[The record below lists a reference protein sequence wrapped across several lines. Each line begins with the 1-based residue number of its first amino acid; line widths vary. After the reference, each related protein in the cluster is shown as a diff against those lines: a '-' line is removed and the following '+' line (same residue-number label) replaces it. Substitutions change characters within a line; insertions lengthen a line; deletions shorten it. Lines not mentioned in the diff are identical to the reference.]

1 MKRLTAYVSG
11 KVQRAGYRARVV
23 QIANG
28 MGLRGIIENLNDGR
42 VKIIADGEEEK
53 LKLFESIIDIK
64 NSLIQVSSI
73 EKEYSESGGEFNN
86 FSKLVG
92 LGETD
97 SRLDEGIGVLKDMR
111 ELLVSI
117 LSKQDETISEIK
129 DTKRCLGGKMDLM
142 LDKQDETVSEIKNTK
157 TCLGD
162 KIYHLGGK
170 MDLMLDKQDETISEI
185 KDTNRSLNDKNDIV
199 ELKGDVAEIKTA
211 LRTKGII

>member
-1 MKRLTAYVSG
+1 V
-11 KVQRAGYRARVV
+11 GYRARVI

-42 VKIIADGEEEK
+42 VKIIADGEEGK
-53 LKLFESIIDIK
+53 LLLFEGVIDIK
-64 NSLIQVSSI
+64 NSLILVSSI
-73 EKEYSESGGEFNN
+73 EKEYSESGGEFSN

-97 SRLDEGIGVLKDMR
+97 SRLDEGIGVLKDMK

-117 LSKQDETISEIK
+117 LVKQDETISEIK
-129 DTKRCLGGKMDLM
+129 DTKRTLGGKMDQILDKQDQM
-142 LDKQDETVSEIKNTK
+142 LDKQD
-157 TCLGD
+157 
-162 KIYHLGGK
+162 
-170 MDLMLDKQDETISEI
+170 QTISEI

-211 LRTKGII
+211 LKAKGII